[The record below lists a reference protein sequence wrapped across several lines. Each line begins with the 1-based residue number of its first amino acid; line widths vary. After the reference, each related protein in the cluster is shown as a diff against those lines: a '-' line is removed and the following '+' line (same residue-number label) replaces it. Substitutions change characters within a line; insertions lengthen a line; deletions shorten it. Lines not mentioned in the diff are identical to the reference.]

1 MRQLGHKRAQQCT
14 CLLQRGSAR
23 RSSLV
28 HGKYFSR
35 LPLQVASTLHSSESS
50 VSNFQKILTNLAW
63 YQRYLVS
70 VGIRDFFMF
79 QNSWESSLV
88 FKVNFCVLVQDT
100 CWETSAFYFYDRGVR
115 NSFRFFQPTK
125 NFSTEYPSQKGW
137 NPKTSFLA
145 PRQTKSPRGQTSTE
159 ADNVVDQDCCD
170 GNRPR
175 TREVA
180 TPARHSVIRLTCANA
195 YRTATRHPLM
205 RLRTHMRTPRTAQL
219 IAAGNSC
226 SAKMW
231 AVLRGRA

>member
-70 VGIRDFFMF
+70 VGIRDFFIF
-79 QNSWESSLV
+79 QNSCESSLV
-88 FKVNFCVLVQDT
+88 FRVNFCVLVQDT

-125 NFSTEYPSQKGW
+125 NFSTEYPKPKRLESQDIV
-137 NPKTSFLA
+137 SS
-145 PRQTKSPRGQTSTE
+145 TK
-159 ADNVVDQDCCD
+159 AD
-170 GNRPR
+170 
-175 TREVA
+175 EVA
-180 TPARHSVIRLTCANA
+180 E
-195 YRTATRHPLM
+195 RTD
-205 RLRTHMRTPRTAQL
+205 
-219 IAAGNSC
+219 IN
-226 SAKMW
+226 
-231 AVLRGRA
+231 RGRQCRGSRLL